1 MNPFSCSRLRASQ
14 SCPFQARSF
23 SCSVRDS
30 SASTVS
36 SMASCIQLSVLGHCT
51 PPSIKGGMETSDF
64 SNLGNKRGCKPACCF
79 SSWIAAQNLES
90 QRLSLP
96 IARPVLR
103 LQHHAPQNRI
113 HPGLVTAPL
122 RFQPFEYIPIQTCGD
137 QRLGR
142 LAKLAPNGRL
152 PLFIAQL
159 RNVTRIDFFVWQ
171 GSQTG

>member
-96 IARPVLR
+96 IARPVS
-103 LQHHAPQNRI
+103 APPTSRAAESHSSGIGNRSLAI
-113 HPGLVTAPL
+113 SAIRVHPDPDV
-122 RFQPFEYIPIQTCGD
+122 R
-137 QRLGR
+137 
-142 LAKLAPNGRL
+142 
-152 PLFIAQL
+152 
-159 RNVTRIDFFVWQ
+159 
-171 GSQTG
+171 